1 MKRITAKKQAVAE
14 LQAWTI
20 AETLLP
26 EYSSEQYNDLE
37 EFLRNGGELA
47 PIIITENNIII
58 DGYNRWRLARKIGIE
73 NIECDVYSYEDES
86 EMEMHAIVL
95 NSKRRHLNKLQVA
108 RAAVRLINLE
118 KDVVDENENNEAQNE
133 NIEQES
139 EVVELPVNE
148 TVEADSPGKTE
159 SPVETDCPVEVTDQ
173 SEISE
178 VAVNSVAKKLGVAKS
193 TVKQVNKVD
202 HSKDKVLIT
211 AMEDKVITI
220 KQAAKI
226 AGLAEDKRKDAIE
239 ALDMENIKRN
249 SISAILSRHCD
260 SFTKRLKS
268 NQKKIAEA
276 ELSEDDKDSLKEQ
289 MHKVILE
296 SQNIIEQLSANTEG

>member
-14 LQAWTI
+14 LQAWAI

-58 DGYNRWRLARKIGIE
+58 DGYNRWRLARKIGLE
-73 NIECDVYSYEDES
+73 NIECDVYSYDDES

-118 KDVVDENENNEAQNE
+118 TVANDDNEIQSE
-133 NIEQES
+133 NIEQEK
-139 EVVELPVNE
+139 EVVEIAIDEMPE
-148 TVEADSPGKTE
+148 TDSTTE
-159 SPVETDCPVEVTDQ
+159 TTSPVETDCPVEVTDQ

-202 HSKDKVLIT
+202 HSNDKVLIS

-226 AGLAEDKRKDAIE
+226 AGLAEDKRKGAIE

-268 NQKKIAEA
+268 NQKKIKEA

-296 SQNIIEQLSANTEG
+296 SQNIIEQLSTSITD

>member
-14 LQAWTI
+14 LQAWAI

-47 PIIITENNIII
+47 PIIITKNNIII
-58 DGYNRWRLARKIGIE
+58 DGYNRWRLARKIGLE
-73 NIECDVYSYEDES
+73 NIECDVYSYDDES

-118 KDVVDENENNEAQNE
+118 TVATDDNENNEVQSE
-133 NIEQES
+133 NLEQEK
-139 EVVELPVNE
+139 EVVELAIDEAIE
-148 TVEADSPGKTE
+148 TDSTTE
-159 SPVETDCPVEVTDQ
+159 TASPVETDCPIEVTDQ
-173 SEISE
+173 GEISE

-202 HSKDKVLIT
+202 HSNDKVLIT

-226 AGLAEDKRKDAIE
+226 AGLAKDKRKGAIE

-268 NQKKIAEA
+268 NKKKIAEA
-276 ELSEDDKDSLKEQ
+276 GLSEDDKDSLKEQ

-296 SQNIIEQLSANTEG
+296 SQSIIEQLSASTTD

>member
-1 MKRITAKKQAVAE
+1 MKRITAKKQVVTE
-14 LQAWTI
+14 LKAWDI

-37 EFLRNGGELA
+37 DFLRNGGELA
-47 PIIITENNIII
+47 PIIINENNLII
-58 DGYNRWRLARKIGIE
+58 DGYNRWRLARKIGLE
-73 NIECDVYSYEDES
+73 NIECDVYSYDDES

-118 KDVVDENENNEAQNE
+118 TVATDDHE
-133 NIEQES
+133 EQS
-139 EVVELPVNE
+139 EKQETVEPPVNE
-148 TVEADSPGKTE
+148 A
-159 SPVETDCPVEVTDQ
+159 VETDCPAEVPEQ

-178 VAVNSVAKKLGVAKS
+178 VAVNSVSKKLGVAKS
-193 TVKQVNKVD
+193 TVKQVKKVD

-226 AGLAEDKRKDAIE
+226 AELAEDKRKEAIE
-239 ALDMENIKRN
+239 ALDMENIRRN

-268 NQKKIAEA
+268 NQKKIADA
-276 ELSEDDKDSLKEQ
+276 ELSEDDKDSIKEQ

-296 SQNIIEQLSANTEG
+296 SQKFIEQLSASPAD